1 MVEVF
6 KKEFRLM
13 RELPEGEGA
22 TIHEPL
28 DDTREKTSHQF
39 RLIVRN

>member
-6 KKEFRLM
+6 KKEFWLAG
-13 RELPEGEGA
+13 ELAEREGA

-28 DDTREKTSHQF
+28 DDTREETSHQF
-39 RLIVRN
+39 RSFLRI